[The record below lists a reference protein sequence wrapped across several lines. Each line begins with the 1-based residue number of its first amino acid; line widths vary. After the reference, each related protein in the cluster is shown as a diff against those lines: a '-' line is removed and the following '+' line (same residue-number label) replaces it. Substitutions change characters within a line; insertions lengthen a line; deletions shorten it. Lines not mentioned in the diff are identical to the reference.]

1 MTFICNKKDNK
12 IKNLVSLKTTGAIK
26 TLMGDRLDHRRCAQE
41 PCKGSL
47 ESLKCPQELFEDK
60 EKINRHKRHKRLDFH
75 DFI

>member
-1 MTFICNKKDNK
+1 
-12 IKNLVSLKTTGAIK
+12 
-26 TLMGDRLDHRRCAQE
+26 MGEKETRRCAQE

-47 ESLKCPQELFEDK
+47 ESLKCPQELFEDR

>member
-1 MTFICNKKDNK
+1 MDIETLKICSVN
-12 IKNLVSLKTTGAIK
+12 T

-47 ESLKCPQELFEDK
+47 ESLKCPQELFEDR